1 MKGVNIMKN
10 WKKLK
15 LIKDNFYTYYRM
27 AGYDKVASSPLT
39 PKDDQ
44 TIFFS
49 NSAIVS
55 FKPYLDKESPRLFL
69 QLQQQQQRI
78 QFCSCLT
85 PFLMLNY

>member
-1 MKGVNIMKN
+1 MKN
-10 WKKLK
+10 WEKLK

-27 AGYDKVASSPLT
+27 AGYDKVASSPLI

-55 FKPYLDKESPRLFL
+55 FKPYLDKESPRLFKL
-69 QLQQQQQRI
+69 QVIEVNINLWMRLI
-78 QFCSCLT
+78 RKSVYFFSVLS
-85 PFLMLNY
+85 Y